1 MGTMKFFDKK
11 LLLKDKTNSFDK
23 TSSDALCIDLKKS
36 IKVLSHKQLKENR
49 NPLYTYLI

>member
-11 LLLKDKTNSFDK
+11 IQLKDKTNSFDK
-23 TSSDALCIDLKKS
+23 TSSDALCVDLKKS
-36 IKVLSHKQLKENR
+36 VKVLSHKQLKENR